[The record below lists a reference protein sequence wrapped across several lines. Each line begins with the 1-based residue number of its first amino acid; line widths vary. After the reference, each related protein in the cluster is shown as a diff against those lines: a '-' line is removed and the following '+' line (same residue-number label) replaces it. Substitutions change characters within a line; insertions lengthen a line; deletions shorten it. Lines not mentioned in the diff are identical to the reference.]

1 MGQVFMRLWKLPG
14 QAGAKVGDGRVSQFS
29 KTSLAFNQ
37 PAHSWRC
44 GSGCRGSQ
52 SHGHRHH
59 FRQQHPRPRLWAER
73 WGWRMGQGTD
83 LTSGSF
89 QVAGGTGAGHAVP
102 SRAAMCQPCAS
113 GVRQNGGGA
122 SDPVWKGKE
131 GLLEEEMSFEG

>member
-1 MGQVFMRLWKLPG
+1 MPQVFMRLWKLPG
-14 QAGAKVGDGRVSQFS
+14 QVGAKVGDGRVSQFH

-37 PAHSWRC
+37 PAHSWCC
-44 GSGCRGSQ
+44 GSGCCGS
-52 SHGHRHH
+52 HLMGTRHH
-59 FRQQHPRPRLWAER
+59 FSQHHPRPKLWAER

-89 QVAGGTGAGHAVP
+89 QVAGGMGAGHAVP

-113 GVRQNGGGA
+113 GFRQNGGGA

-131 GLLEEEMSFEG
+131 GFLEEEMSFEG